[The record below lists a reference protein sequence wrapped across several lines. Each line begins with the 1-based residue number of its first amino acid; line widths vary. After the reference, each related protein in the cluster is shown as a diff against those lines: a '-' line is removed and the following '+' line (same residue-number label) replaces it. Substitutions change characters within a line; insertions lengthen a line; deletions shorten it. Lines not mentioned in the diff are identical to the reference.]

1 MIKLNL
7 QKQLDAES
15 GKMKLD
21 VDMTISKGSFVAIFG
36 DSGAGKTS
44 ILRMLSGL
52 INADSGR
59 IEVENEIWFDGKS
72 KINLKPQQRN
82 IGFLFQDYALF
93 PNMTVRENLVYA
105 LEKGQNP
112 QIIDDLISTI
122 ELKDLQN
129 KMPANLS
136 GGQKQRVALAR
147 TLVRKPKILLLD
159 EPLSALDAKMRTRLQ
174 DYILKVHRQFKLTT
188 ILVSHNTSEV
198 VKMADEVFILDQ
210 GEIKQKGSPAEVF
223 TSKKMSGKFQFAG
236 EVIQIKKEGIIN
248 ILTVL
253 IGINFVKIIADD
265 SDIEDIKVGDNVMVA
280 SKAFNPVIQKII

>member
-21 VDMTISKGSFVAIFG
+21 VDMTISEGSFVAIFG

-52 INADSGR
+52 MNADSGK

-210 GEIKQKGSPAEVF
+210 GKIKQKGSPAEVF